1 MLSRLVL
8 PLESWNPA
16 KIDKLASIPFR
27 FKAGGSMAPI
37 LDQHHHRSTSKVPHK
52 PFKSR
57 HATKGLLKKL
67 SKGKVE
73 DRSSRKTLHQQV
85 MSKIDRRNQ
94 ARQLRQLKHQDN
106 LKASSVFSGQHGAP
120 RIVAVVSLCT
130 DTDPLTA
137 VWKLSQDDTKREEIP
152 SKGPCRIRVDKFK
165 QNVIF
170 VPVGLDLVSAL
181 DACQVADFV
190 IFLLS
195 PTQEVDQFGE
205 MLLRAVEGQGL
216 SDVFTMVQGLDNVEP
231 QKRRSQTVA
240 SLKSYITHFLPSQ
253 EKVHSL
259 DSDRECTNVMRS
271 ICTTNPKGVIWR
283 EDRSWML
290 VESVEW
296 PEKADESITRDEVV
310 ITGVVRGR
318 GLKANRLAQVGNWGY
333 FQIDKITAATLPASR
348 KRKADEMAIDTEQ
361 ILEHILEMPDKEQDD
376 LADFAPYDTIMED
389 NGEMPVSEAPTER
402 RGVLLDDHH
411 YFSEDE
417 TYLPETPKRL
427 PRGTSAYQSAWFLE
441 DELDSGSDVDD
452 AMNDA
457 EDISMDAPALP
468 QDGTEGIIHL
478 SQHEPTETAPSEY
491 PQTEMFLDPS
501 PDEEAAQ
508 LAAYRSERKKEAS
521 DDFEFPDE
529 IELHPNVLA
538 RERLARYRGLKSL
551 KTSTWETEEDRAH
564 EPDEWNRLL
573 QIPRYKQAKKAAIN
587 EALVGGVKP
596 GQRVNVHLRGV
607 PLSYQKT
614 YDISKPLI
622 LFSLLRHEQKR
633 TMVNFSITLSS
644 SHPGPIR
651 SKDQLVVQCGP
662 RRLTINPLFSQT
674 GVTPN
679 NVHKFLRYIHPG
691 QTAMASF
698 IAPVTWGSLP
708 VLFFKQETMDL
719 PTNDLAQTIESSSL
733 PHLELIGTGTSQP
746 PDRSR
751 VIAKRIIL
759 TGHPYKIHKKLVT
772 IRYMFFNKEDVHWFK
787 ALPLWTKRGRSGF
800 MKESLGTHGY
810 FKATFDGRIN
820 PQDAVGVSLY
830 KRVFPRNATA
840 WRADQDAGLK

>member
-1 MLSRLVL
+1 
-8 PLESWNPA
+8 
-16 KIDKLASIPFR
+16 
-27 FKAGGSMAPI
+27 MAPI
-37 LDQHHHRSTSKVPHK
+37 VDQHHHRSTSKVPHK

-57 HATKGLLKKL
+57 HASKGLLKRL

-73 DRSSRKTLHQQV
+73 DRSSRKTPHQQV

-94 ARQLRQLKHQDN
+94 ARQLKQLKHQES

-120 RIVAVVSLCT
+120 RIVAVVSLCR
-130 DTDPLTA
+130 DTDPLKA
-137 VWKLSQDDTKREEIP
+137 IWKLSQDDIQQAEMPRR
-152 SKGPCRIRVDKFK
+152 GPFRIRVDKFK

-170 VPVGLDLVSAL
+170 VPVGLDLISAL

-195 PTQEVDQFGE
+195 PTEEVDQDGE
-205 MLLRAVEGQGL
+205 MLLRAVEGQGV
-216 SDVFTMVQGLDNVEP
+216 SDIFTMVQSLDSLEP
-231 QKRRSQTVA
+231 PKRRSQTVA

-253 EKVHSL
+253 EKVYSL
-259 DSDRECTNVMRS
+259 DSDRECINVMRS
-271 ICTTNPKGVIWR
+271 LCTTNPKGVIWR

-290 VESVEW
+290 VENAEW
-296 PEKADESITRDEVV
+296 PEKVDRSITRGEVV
-310 ITGVVRGR
+310 ISGVVRGR
-318 GLKANRLAQVGNWGY
+318 GLKANRLVQVGDWGC
-333 FQIDKITAATLPASR
+333 FQIDKITAATLPAPR
-348 KRKADEMAIDTEQ
+348 KRKSDEMAIDAEQIQEQ
-361 ILEHILEMPDKEQDD
+361 ILEIPDEEQDD
-376 LADFAPYDTIMED
+376 LADLAPYDVTMED
-389 NGEMPVSEAPTER
+389 IGEVSVSEVPTEK

-417 TYLPETPKRL
+417 AVSPDLPKLL

-441 DELDSGSDVDD
+441 DDPDSDSDIDD
-452 AMNDA
+452 AMNDE
-457 EDISMDAPALP
+457 EDKCMNAPALP
-468 QDGTEGIIHL
+468 QDGTEGIDHL
-478 SQHEPTETAPSEY
+478 SQHEPTETTPSEY

-508 LAAYRSERKKEAS
+508 LAAYRSERKKEAN

-551 KTSTWETEEDRAH
+551 KTSIWETEEDRAH

-573 QIPRYKQAKKAAIN
+573 QIPKYKQAKKAAIRGV
-587 EALVGGVKP
+587 LVGGVKP
-596 GQRVNVHLRGV
+596 GQRVNVHLRSV
-607 PLSYQKT
+607 PLSLKNT
-614 YDISKPLI
+614 YNISTPLI
-622 LFSLLRHEQKR
+622 VFSLLRHEQKR
-633 TMVNFSITLSS
+633 TTVNYSITLSS
-644 SHPGPIR
+644 NHPGPIR
-651 SKDQLVVQCGP
+651 SKDQLIVQCGP

-674 GVTPN
+674 GMTPN
-679 NVHKFLRYIHPG
+679 NVHKFLRYLHPG

-708 VLFFKQETMDL
+708 VLFFKETME
-719 PTNDLAQTIESSSL
+719 PGTNDLAQTQNPSV
-733 PHLELIGTGTSQP
+733 PHIELIGTGTSQT
-746 PDRSR
+746 PDCSR

-772 IRYMFFNKEDVHWFK
+772 IRYMFFNKDDVNWFK

-800 MKESLGTHGY
+800 IKESLGTHGY
-810 FKATFDGRIN
+810 FKATFDGKIN
-820 PQDAVGVSLY
+820 PQDAVGISLY

-840 WRADQDAGLK
+840 WRLDQAALDSAD

>member
-1 MLSRLVL
+1 M
-8 PLESWNPA
+8 
-16 KIDKLASIPFR
+16 AS
-27 FKAGGSMAPI
+27 I

-57 HATKGLLKKL
+57 HASKGLLKKL

-73 DRSSRKTLHQQV
+73 DRNSRKTPHQQV

-94 ARQLRQLKHQDN
+94 ARQLRQSKHQDN

-120 RIVAVVSLCT
+120 RVVAVVSLCR
-130 DTDPLTA
+130 DTDPLRA
-137 VWKLSQDDTKREEIP
+137 VWKLAQDDTKEEEIP
-152 SKGPCRIRVDKFK
+152 SKGPFRIRVDKFK

-170 VPVGLDLVSAL
+170 VPVGLDLISAL

-195 PTQEVDQFGE
+195 PTQEVDQYGE
-205 MLLRAVEGQGL
+205 TLLRAIEGQGV
-216 SDVFTMVQGLDNVEP
+216 SDVFTMVQGLDSVDP
-231 QKRRSQTVA
+231 LKRRSQTVA

-253 EKVHSL
+253 EKVYSL
-259 DSDRECTNVMRS
+259 DSDRECTNVIRS
-271 ICTTNPKGVIWR
+271 LCTTNPKGVMWR

-290 VESVEW
+290 IENTEW
-296 PEKADESITRDEVV
+296 PEKADQIITRGEVV

-318 GLKANRLAQVGNWGY
+318 GLKANRLVQVGDWGC

-361 ILEHILEMPDKEQDD
+361 MQELVLEMPDEEQDD
-376 LADFAPYDTIMED
+376 LVDLAPYDATMED
-389 NGEMPVSEAPTER
+389 NDEVAVPEVPTER

-417 TYLPETPKRL
+417 TYLPEVPKHL
-427 PRGTSAYQSAWFLE
+427 PRGTSSYQSAWFLE
-441 DELDSGSDVDD
+441 DDPDSDSNFDD
-452 AMNDA
+452 AMSLEE
-457 EDISMDAPALP
+457 EDVCMDAPALP
-468 QDGTEGIIHL
+468 QDGTEGINHL
-478 SQHEPTETAPSEY
+478 CQHEPTETAPSEY

-508 LAAYRSERKKEAS
+508 LAAYRSERKKEANE
-521 DDFEFPDE
+521 DFEFPDE
-529 IELHPNVLA
+529 VELHPNVLA
-538 RERLARYRGLKSL
+538 RERLVRYRGLKSL
-551 KTSTWETEEDRAH
+551 KTSIWETKEDRAH
-564 EPDEWNRLL
+564 EPNEWDRLL
-573 QIPRYKQAKKAAIN
+573 QIPRYKQAKKAAIR
-587 EALVGGVKP
+587 ETLVGGVKP

-607 PLSYQKT
+607 PLSYKNT

-622 LFSLLRHEQKR
+622 VFSLLRHEQKR

-644 SHPGPIR
+644 NHPGPVR
-651 SKDQLVVQCGP
+651 SKDQLIVQCGP
-662 RRLTINPLFSQT
+662 RRLIIHPLFSQT
-674 GVTPN
+674 GITPN
-679 NVHKFLRYIHPG
+679 NVHKFLRYLHPG

-708 VLFFKQETMDL
+708 VLFFKEETTE
-719 PTNDLAQTIESSSL
+719 PHTKNIFPQINNQSL
-733 PHLELIGTGTSQP
+733 PHIELIGTGTSQI

-759 TGHPYKIHKKLVT
+759 TGHPYKIHKRLVT
-772 IRYMFFNKEDVHWFK
+772 IRYMFFNKEDVNWFK

-800 MKESLGTHGY
+800 IKESLGTHGY

-830 KRVFPRNATA
+830 KRVFPRNAAA
-840 WRADQDAGLK
+840 WRADQTALDSASVR

>member
-1 MLSRLVL
+1 
-8 PLESWNPA
+8 
-16 KIDKLASIPFR
+16 
-27 FKAGGSMAPI
+27 MAPI
-37 LDQHHHRSTSKVPHK
+37 LDQHHHRSTSKIPHK

-57 HATKGLLKKL
+57 HASKGLLKKL

-73 DRSSRKTLHQQV
+73 DRSSRKTPHQQV

-94 ARQLRQLKHQDN
+94 ARQLKQLKHQDN

-120 RIVAVVSLCT
+120 RVVAVVSLCT

-137 VWKLSQDDTKREEIP
+137 VWKLSQDDSEKEDMP
-152 SKGPCRIRVDKFK
+152 SKGPFRIRVDKFK

-170 VPVGLDLVSAL
+170 VPVGLDLISAL

-195 PTQEVDQFGE
+195 PNQEVDQYGE
-205 MLLRAVEGQGL
+205 MLLRAVEGQGV
-216 SDVFTMVQGLDNVEP
+216 SDVFTMVQGLDSVEP
-231 QKRRSQTVA
+231 LKRRSQTLA

-253 EKVHSL
+253 EKIHSL

-271 ICTTNPKGVIWR
+271 LCTANPKGVVWR

-290 VESVEW
+290 VENAEW
-296 PEKADESITRDEVV
+296 PEVVDQSVTRGEIV

-318 GLKANRLAQVGNWGY
+318 GLKANRLVQLGDWGC
-333 FQIDKITAATLPASR
+333 FQIDKITAATLQASR
-348 KRKADEMAIDTEQ
+348 KRKVNEMAIDTEQ
-361 ILEHILEMPDKEQDD
+361 IQEHNLETPDQDQDD
-376 LADFAPYDTIMED
+376 LADLAPYDAIMED
-389 NGEMPVSEAPTER
+389 IGEMPVSEVPTER

-427 PRGTSAYQSAWFLE
+427 PRGTSSYQSAWFLE
-441 DELDSGSDVDD
+441 DDPDSDSDVHD
-452 AMNDA
+452 AMNDE
-457 EDISMDAPALP
+457 EDLSMDAPALP
-468 QDGTEGIIHL
+468 QDGIEGINHL

-491 PQTEMFLDPS
+491 HQTEMFLDPS

-508 LAAYRSERKKEAS
+508 LAAYRSERKKEAN

-564 EPDEWNRLL
+564 EPDDWNRLL
-573 QIPRYKQAKKAAIN
+573 QIPRYKQAKKAAIR

-607 PLSYQKT
+607 PLSCQKT

-633 TMVNFSITLSS
+633 TMVNISITLSS
-644 SHPGPIR
+644 SHSEPLQ

-662 RRLTINPLFSQT
+662 RRLIINPLFSQT

-679 NVHKFLRYIHPG
+679 NVHKFLRYLHPG

-708 VLFFKQETMDL
+708 VLFFKET
-719 PTNDLAQTIESSSL
+719 TESSIKDLDHTIQNPSL
-733 PHLELIGTGTSQP
+733 SQLELIGTGTSQP

-772 IRYMFFNKEDVHWFK
+772 IRYMFFNKEDVNWFK

-800 MKESLGTHGY
+800 IKESLGTHGY

-820 PQDAVGVSLY
+820 PQDAVGISLY

-840 WRADQDAGLK
+840 WRADQSALDGAS

>member
-1 MLSRLVL
+1 
-8 PLESWNPA
+8 
-16 KIDKLASIPFR
+16 
-27 FKAGGSMAPI
+27 MAPI
-37 LDQHHHRSTSKVPHK
+37 LDQHHHHHHRSTSKVPHK

-57 HATKGLLKKL
+57 HASKGLLKKL

-73 DRSSRKTLHQQV
+73 DSNGRKTPHQQV

-106 LKASSVFSGQHGAP
+106 LKASSIFSGQHGAP
-120 RIVAVVSLCT
+120 RIVAVVSLCR
-130 DTDPLTA
+130 DTDPQTA
-137 VWKLSQDDTKREEIP
+137 VSKLRQDDTQITEMP
-152 SKGPCRIRVDKFK
+152 LKGPLRIRVDKFK
-165 QNVIF
+165 QNILF
-170 VPVGLDLVSAL
+170 VPVGLDLISAL

-195 PTQEVDQFGE
+195 PTQEVDQDGE
-205 MLLRAVEGQGL
+205 MLLRAIEGQGV

-231 QKRRSQTVA
+231 VKRRSQTVA
-240 SLKSYITHFLPSQ
+240 SLKSYIAHFLPSQ
-253 EKVHSL
+253 EKIYSL
-259 DSDRECTNVMRS
+259 DSERECANVMRS
-271 ICTTNPKGVIWR
+271 LCTINPKGVKWR

-290 VESVEW
+290 LENAEW
-296 PEKADESITRDEVV
+296 SEEKDQSATQGEVV

-318 GLKANRLAQVGNWGY
+318 GLKANRLVQVGDWGC
-333 FQIDKITAATLPASR
+333 FQIDKITAATLPVSR
-348 KRKADEMAIDTEQ
+348 KRKADEMAIDVDQTQEN
-361 ILEHILEMPDKEQDD
+361 ILEIPDEEQDD
-376 LADFAPYDTIMED
+376 LADLAPYDAMMED
-389 NGEMPVSEAPTER
+389 VGDLPVSEVPTER

-417 TYLPETPKRL
+417 TYIPSAPKHL
-427 PRGTSAYQSAWFLE
+427 PRGTSSYQSAWFLE
-441 DELDSGSDVDD
+441 DEPDSDSDFDD
-452 AMNDA
+452 EMNDGV
-457 EDISMDAPALP
+457 DVCMDAPALP
-468 QDGTEGIIHL
+468 QDGIEGIHHL
-478 SQHEPTETAPSEY
+478 SQHEPTETTPSEY

-508 LAAYRSERKKEAS
+508 LAAYRSERNKEAN

-529 IELHPNVLA
+529 IELHPKVLA

-551 KTSTWETEEDRAH
+551 KSSTWETEEDKPH

-573 QIPRYKQAKKAAIN
+573 QIPNYKNAKKAAIR
-587 EALVGGVKP
+587 EGLVGGVKP
-596 GQRVNVHLRGV
+596 GQRVNVYLRGV
-607 PLSYQKT
+607 PLSYKKT
-614 YDISKPLI
+614 FDISTPLVV
-622 LFSLLRHEQKR
+622 FSLLRHEQKR
-633 TMVNFSITLSS
+633 TLVNYSITLSS
-644 SHPGPIR
+644 NHPEPIR
-651 SKDQLVVQCGP
+651 SKDQLIVQCGP
-662 RRLTINPLFSQT
+662 RRLIINPLFSQT
-674 GVTPN
+674 GTTPN
-679 NVHKFLRYIHPG
+679 NVHKFLRYLHPG

-708 VLFFKQETMDL
+708 VLFFKETTEITEPNTD
-719 PTNDLAQTIESSSL
+719 DLAQTKSAL
-733 PHLELIGTGTSQP
+733 APHMELIGTGTSQT

-772 IRYMFFNKEDVHWFK
+772 VRYMFFNKEDVNWFK

-800 MKESLGTHGY
+800 IKESLGTHGY

-840 WRADQDAGLK
+840 WRVGQTALDDAS